1 MWQGMAITGRCAIDG
16 IADCPGNVFS
26 VAGDIGMSLF
36 ASFGNELSYEDVIQ
50 LDEAFAATHVNYGKA
65 PLFNGAPHEDSSWES
80 RKEFIFSSGLSIEE
94 TVERIRSVDGTA
106 TDFGVAE
113 RTALWRDYWL
123 EYINIFNVLTGT
135 HPDSVATVFVGR
147 RAIEIGFKY
156 LLFKNTYHFPK
167 THDLGVLSREF
178 LSAYGVGG
186 KYLEYVDDF
195 CVLYC
200 KYLEGGNPEYFRF
213 PEYKSNNYFA
223 GTCLDL
229 KWLCHN
235 FALILLK
242 LIHFDHLDAVFK

>member
-1 MWQGMAITGRCAIDG
+1 MGR
-16 IADCPGNVFS
+16 
-26 VAGDIGMSLF
+26 
-36 ASFGNELSYEDVIQ
+36 Q
-50 LDEAFAATHVNYGKA
+50 
-65 PLFNGAPHEDSSWES
+65 
-80 RKEFIFSSGLSIEE
+80 
-94 TVERIRSVDGTA
+94 
-106 TDFGVAE
+106 
-113 RTALWRDYWL
+113 
-123 EYINIFNVLTGT
+123 
-135 HPDSVATVFVGR
+135 
-147 RAIEIGFKY
+147 AIEVGFKY
-156 LLFKNTYHFPK
+156 LLFKNTYHSPK

-178 LSAYGVGG
+178 LSAYGAGG

-229 KWLCHN
+229 KWLCYN

>member
-16 IADCPGNVFS
+16 IADCSGNAFS
-26 VAGDIGMSLF
+26 IAGSIGMSLF

-50 LDEAFAATHVNYGKA
+50 LDGAFAATHVNYGKA
-65 PLFNGAPHEDSSWES
+65 PLFNGAPHEDSNWES

-147 RAIEIGFKY
+147 QAIEVGFKY

-178 LSAYGVGG
+178 LSAVSAR
-186 KYLEYVDDF
+186 L
-195 CVLYC
+195 
-200 KYLEGGNPEYFRF
+200 N
-213 PEYKSNNYFA
+213 
-223 GTCLDL
+223 
-229 KWLCHN
+229 
-235 FALILLK
+235 
-242 LIHFDHLDAVFK
+242 

>member
-1 MWQGMAITGRCAIDG
+1 
-16 IADCPGNVFS
+16 
-26 VAGDIGMSLF
+26 MSLF
-36 ASFGNELSYEDVIQ
+36 ASFGNELSYEDAIQ

-147 RAIEIGFKY
+147 QAIEIGFKY

-178 LSAYGVGG
+178 LSAYGVGE